1 MRATGLEKGGI
12 YRHFESKEELAGD
25 AFDYAWKVAMDER
38 FKGTEEMPDT
48 VDRLK
53 QIVRNFRDRR
63 TGLVPGGCPLL
74 NTAIDS
80 DDGNPQLRAKAR
92 QALSSL
98 LDRLQ
103 SIADEGQR
111 RGEVRGDVDSA
122 TLATLIASTLEGS
135 IMVSRLQKKEEPR
148 DLAVRHL
155 EEYLETKV
163 RARKS
168 KVGADKP

>member
-1 MRATGLEKGGI
+1 M
-12 YRHFESKEELAGD
+12 
-25 AFDYAWKVAMDER
+25 
-38 FKGTEEMPDT
+38 
-48 VDRLK
+48 
-53 QIVRNFRDRR
+53 
-63 TGLVPGGCPLL
+63 PGGCPLL

-103 SIADEGQR
+103 SIADEGQQ
-111 RGEVRGDVDSA
+111 RGEVRADVDSA
-122 TLATLIASTLEGS
+122 KLATLIASTLEGS
-135 IMVSRLQKKEEPR
+135 IMISRLQKKEEPR

-155 EEYLETKV
+155 EEYLETRV

-168 KVGADKP
+168 RASTA